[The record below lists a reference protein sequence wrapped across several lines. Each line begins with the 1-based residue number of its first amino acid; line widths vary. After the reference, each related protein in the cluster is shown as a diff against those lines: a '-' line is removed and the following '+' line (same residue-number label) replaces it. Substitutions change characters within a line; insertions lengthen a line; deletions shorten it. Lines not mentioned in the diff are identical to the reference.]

1 MRHFN
6 LSDERATELYVQSGF
21 GKKTQLVAS
30 QLSNAPSQHS
40 IYPISLKGR
49 DIAMSSC
56 EDEEID
62 ELMGDDDLNEEFRK
76 QMQDRTSVIPAAVRR
91 KSNTNTIPNALQERH
106 DDEVEPI
113 GCLMQQSNKETRHDE
128 MQMPSHFR
136 SCGLTDMSAQSHLLQ
151 GQCDQQRRIIEV
163 LEHELLVLRQTF
175 VQLQRENE
183 DLKSDND
190 QLKLELTE
198 GWSRRCSKST

>member
-6 LSDERATELYVQSGF
+6 LSNERATELYVQSGF
-21 GKKTQLVAS
+21 GKRTQLVAS
-30 QLSNAPSQHS
+30 QLSNAPSEHS

-76 QMQDRTSVIPAAVRR
+76 QMEDRASVIPAAVRR
-91 KSNTNTIPNALQERH
+91 KSNSNTIPNALQERH
-106 DDEVEPI
+106 DDEVESI
-113 GCLMQQSNKETRHDE
+113 GCSMQQSNKETRHDE
-128 MQMPSHFR
+128 MQMPSDFR
-136 SCGLTDMSAQSHLLQ
+136 SGGLTDMSAQSHLLQ
-151 GQCDQQRRIIEV
+151 GQCNQQRRIIEV